1 MTDPTMLASIC
12 LIFLFAGLVKGVVG
26 FGLPTLSLAL
36 LAIVIGLKPAMTLIL
51 LPSLVTN
58 VWQATSGGHFRYV
71 AKRTWLFLGAAA
83 FTVWFGSV
91 ALTRLPEGAADLLL
105 GCLLIAYVLPGLA
118 GWVLSVPA
126 RHERGVGLLAGL
138 INGVLTGLTGSF
150 TVPGVLYLQSIGLM
164 RDQLVQAMGLLF
176 LVSTMALAISL
187 SGNGM
192 LAGEFAGLSAIMT
205 GPALVGAWIGQC
217 IRKQL
222 SEPAFRKFV
231 LIALTVIG
239 GYLIAMGVAG
249 MFEYQA

>member
-1 MTDPTMLASIC
+1 MIDPTLLALTC
-12 LIFLFAGLVKGVVG
+12 LIFVFAGLVKGVVG

-36 LAIVIGLKPAMTLIL
+36 LAVVIGLEPAMTLIL
-51 LPSLVTN
+51 LPSFVTN

-105 GCLLIAYVLPGLA
+105 GCLLIAYALPGLA

-126 RHERGVGLLAGL
+126 RHERGVGLLVGL
-138 INGVLTGLTGSF
+138 INGALTGLTGSF
-150 TVPGVLYLQSIGLM
+150 TVPGVFYLQSIGLT

-176 LVSTMALAISL
+176 LVSTMALAVSL

-192 LAGEFAGLSAIMT
+192 LVGELAGLSAIMT
-205 GPALVGAWIGQC
+205 GPALVGVWIGQR

-222 SEPAFRKFV
+222 SEPAFRKLV
-231 LIALTVIG
+231 LTVLTMLG
-239 GYLIAMGVAG
+239 GYLIILGAVV
-249 MFEYQA
+249 MF